1 MATWGLRAWP
11 VFDLRVI
18 RNLVRKVIFIFSV
31 VILVSAL
38 IMGVLAWQES
48 QTAVILVEWNTASEL
63 NTAGFNLFRSES
75 AEGPFEKINP
85 QLVPASPDP
94 LAGGKY
100 TYRDEAVEPGK
111 TYFYELEDIEN
122 TGGSTRYGPIEVTSE
137 RGGKLQIF
145 LSLILAIV
153 GLIGILSI
161 RDRRTGV
168 SNA

>member
-11 VFDLRVI
+11 VVDLRVI
-18 RNLVRKVIFIFSV
+18 QNLVKKVIFIFSI

-38 IMGVLAWQES
+38 IMGILAWQES

-100 TYRDEAVEPGK
+100 IYRDEAVEPGK
-111 TYFYELEDIEN
+111 TYYYELEDIEN

-137 RGGKLQIF
+137 RSGKLQIF